1 MFSKFEHLHEKRL
14 ELEAKLS
21 DPSVHSKPAEYQRI
35 AKEHSHVVKMDE
47 LYAEYQHTE
56 LQLQENQDLLANET
70 DDEMLS
76 LIKADVT
83 ELINKKVDLERE
95 LKVLLLPPDPNDQK
109 NILLEIRAG
118 TGGDEAALF
127 VADLFRMYSRYAET
141 QNWKIEVLSSNAIGI
156 GGFKE
161 IIAMIKGDKVFSRL
175 KYESGVHRV
184 QRVPETEAQGRIH
197 TSAVTVAVMPEAED
211 VELQIQPNELRVDI
225 FRSSGPGGQ
234 SVNTTDSAVRITHLP
249 SGMIVTCQDEKSQH
263 KNKESAMKVMRA
275 RLFDKLQQ
283 EQHDLISAT
292 RKSQIGTG
300 DRSERIRTYNFP
312 QGRVSD
318 HRINLTLYKIEEIML
333 GKIDDLLDPLLS
345 HYQAEVLK
353 TIQ

>member
-161 IIAMIKGDKVFSRL
+161 II
-175 KYESGVHRV
+175 
-184 QRVPETEAQGRIH
+184 
-197 TSAVTVAVMPEAED
+197 
-211 VELQIQPNELRVDI
+211 
-225 FRSSGPGGQ
+225 
-234 SVNTTDSAVRITHLP
+234 
-249 SGMIVTCQDEKSQH
+249 
-263 KNKESAMKVMRA
+263 
-275 RLFDKLQQ
+275 
-283 EQHDLISAT
+283 
-292 RKSQIGTG
+292 
-300 DRSERIRTYNFP
+300 
-312 QGRVSD
+312 
-318 HRINLTLYKIEEIML
+318 
-333 GKIDDLLDPLLS
+333 
-345 HYQAEVLK
+345 
-353 TIQ
+353 